1 MLNWTSRT
9 LCTHVIQIIRLTTS
23 TCTSNKRE
31 TERLITREKTINL
44 IDMKLVSFVYYVDEC
59 LYFELLNSDFCP
71 QNWPH
76 SLRHILTFSSSHQI
90 KPLKFRTHSLGVNN
104 VCTIVMTS
112 TQSTWMNLAE
122 WNAVKNLK
130 NVPHFQKGTIRVV
143 YSKEFNRVKNQK
155 RRWNTSV
162 QQ

>member
-9 LCTHVIQIIRLTTS
+9 LCTHVIQIIWESIGLTTS
-23 TCTSNKRE
+23 TCTSSNRE

-44 IDMKLVSFVYYVDEC
+44 IDKLVSFVYYIDEC

-112 TQSTWMNLAE
+112 TVDLNESRWM
-122 WNAVKNLK
+122 
-130 NVPHFQKGTIRVV
+130 KGGEKFKECSSF
-143 YSKEFNRVKNQK
+143 SKRNYTCRLFK
-155 RRWNTSV
+155 RI
-162 QQ
+162 